1 MNTHK
6 LRCAEWDA
14 IQMGDLDETSLFR
27 HLLFLGE
34 TGSGKTTS
42 GIKPLCR
49 LAFAADRCFNG
60 KQAAGLVVDP
70 KAELGAYLEEL
81 VGAAGA
87 DRLLRLKPGGPG
99 PVLWQFEHQQLDE
112 IGAIGVVEQ
121 MMASSDAFN
130 GQREVLN
137 DRFWFDAS
145 KQFLQAIVEIDLTL
159 WRHPNGLGV
168 ENIRQF
174 WSCLSG
180 LLQLLS
186 VEQLDTNERAPT
198 LSNAV
203 GVEKNAPGDMH
214 ARLMPVSSF
223 FVDRN
228 CGDEAQQLVARNLQS
243 GQIRPLVTYQREN
256 YLNHIVDLLTLA
268 MSGVWS
274 GFAEKFV
281 LRRLKAGELS
291 HTFNVFWALFMAF
304 VAGWKINDKAVFSQ
318 GEGSFFSQYI
328 HMADSTYASIYA
340 VISSLINEQAS
351 PEFCSRIS
359 INPFEPP
366 EMLLSTSDVIQEGRI
381 VVYEPGKTSTV
392 ALTIGKTLKAGFF
405 KALLVPERMNNDAV
419 RPFFYICD
427 EFQRFITHDE
437 DSGEQSFLDRCRAY
451 RVCCGLATQ
460 SIASLRYSLPSKAGE
475 HAIDVILI
483 NTGTKLFFRTT
494 DNDTANSLSGLI
506 SAPPQPNKQH
516 VVRVRPLST
525 LKPGECY
532 YLLVNGKAGRGQ
544 IGV

>member
-112 IGAIGVVEQ
+112 IGAIGMVEQ

-130 GQREVLN
+130 GQREALN
-137 DRFWFDAS
+137 DRFWFDAA

-186 VEQLDTNERAPT
+186 VKQPEAPA

-203 GVEKNAPGDMH
+203 GVQRIVSGDKYDQPL
-214 ARLMPVSSF
+214 RVSSF
-223 FVDRN
+223 FIYRN

-243 GQIRPLVTYQREN
+243 GQIRPLITYQREN

-268 MSGVWS
+268 TSGVWS
-274 GFAEKFV
+274 GEVAKAV
-281 LRRLKAGELS
+281 LRGLKAGELS

-318 GEGSFFSQYI
+318 GEGSFFSQYM
-328 HMADSTYASIYA
+328 HMADTTYASIYA
-340 VISSLINEQAS
+340 VISNLINDQAS

-366 EMLLSTSDVIQEGRI
+366 EVLLSTSEVIQEGRI
-381 VVYEPGKTSTV
+381 VVYEPDKTSSVT
-392 ALTIGKTLKAGFF
+392 LTIGKTLKAGFF
-405 KALLVPERMNNDAV
+405 KALLVPERMNNHTV

-475 HAIDVILI
+475 HAIDIILI

-494 DNDTANSLSGLI
+494 DNATANSLSGLI
-506 SAPPQPNKQH
+506 PAPPQSDKLH

>member
-27 HLLFLGE
+27 HFLFLGE

-130 GQREVLN
+130 GQQEVLN
-137 DRFWFDAS
+137 DRFWFDAA

-186 VEQLDTNERAPT
+186 VKQPEAPA

-203 GVEKNAPGDMH
+203 GVERIVSGDKYDQPL
-214 ARLMPVSSF
+214 RVSSF
-223 FVDRN
+223 FIYRN

-243 GQIRPLVTYQREN
+243 GQIRPLITYQREN

-268 MSGVWS
+268 TSGVWS
-274 GFAEKFV
+274 GEVAKAV
-281 LRRLKAGELS
+281 LRGLKAGELS

-318 GEGSFFSQYI
+318 GEGSFFSQYM
-328 HMADSTYASIYA
+328 HMADTTYASIYA
-340 VISSLINEQAS
+340 VISNLINDHAS

-366 EMLLSTSDVIQEGRI
+366 EVLLSTSEVIQEGRI
-381 VVYEPGKTSTV
+381 VVYEPDKTSSVT
-392 ALTIGKTLKAGFF
+392 LTIGKTLKAGFF
-405 KALLVPERMNNDAV
+405 KALLVPERMNNHTV

-475 HAIDVILI
+475 HAIDIILI

-494 DNDTANSLSGLI
+494 DNVTANSLSGLI
-506 SAPPQPNKQH
+506 PAPPQSDKLH

>member
-130 GQREVLN
+130 GQQEVLN
-137 DRFWFDAS
+137 DRFWFDAA

-186 VEQLDTNERAPT
+186 VKQPEAPA

-203 GVEKNAPGDMH
+203 GVERIVSGDKYDQPLRV
-214 ARLMPVSSF
+214 ASF
-223 FVDRN
+223 FIYRN

-243 GQIRPLVTYQREN
+243 GQILPLVTYQPEN

-268 MSGVWS
+268 TSGVWS
-274 GFAEKFV
+274 GEVAKAV
-281 LRRLKAGELS
+281 LRGLKAGELS

-318 GEGSFFSQYI
+318 GEGSFFSQYM
-328 HMADSTYASIYA
+328 HMADTTYASIYA
-340 VISSLINEQAS
+340 VISNLINDQAS

-366 EMLLSTSDVIQEGRI
+366 EVLLSTSEVIQEGRI
-381 VVYEPGKTSTV
+381 VVYEPDKTSTV

-405 KALLVPERMNNDAV
+405 KALLVPERMNNHTV

-475 HAIDVILI
+475 HAIDIILI

-494 DNDTANSLSGLI
+494 DNATANSLSGLI
-506 SAPPQPNKQH
+506 PAPPQPDKLH

>member
-1 MNTHK
+1 
-6 LRCAEWDA
+6 
-14 IQMGDLDETSLFR
+14 MGDLDETSLFR
-27 HLLFLGE
+27 HFLFLGE

-130 GQREVLN
+130 GQQEVLN
-137 DRFWFDAS
+137 DRFWFDAA

-186 VEQLDTNERAPT
+186 VKQPEAPA

-203 GVEKNAPGDMH
+203 GVERIVSGDKYDQPL
-214 ARLMPVSSF
+214 RVSSF
-223 FVDRN
+223 FIYRN

-243 GQIRPLVTYQREN
+243 GQIRPLITYQREN

-268 MSGVWS
+268 TSGVWS
-274 GFAEKFV
+274 GEVAKAV
-281 LRRLKAGELS
+281 LRGLKAGELS

-318 GEGSFFSQYI
+318 GDGSFFSQYM
-328 HMADSTYASIYA
+328 HMADTTYASIYA
-340 VISSLINEQAS
+340 VISNLINDQAS

-366 EMLLSTSDVIQEGRI
+366 EVLLSTSELIQEGRI
-381 VVYEPGKTSTV
+381 VVYEPDKTSTV
-392 ALTIGKTLKAGFF
+392 ALTIGKTLKSGFF
-405 KALLVPERMNNDAV
+405 KALLVPERMNNHTV

-475 HAIDVILI
+475 HAIDIILI

-494 DNDTANSLSGLI
+494 DNATANSLSGLI
-506 SAPPQPNKQH
+506 PAPPQPYKLH

-544 IGV
+544 IGM